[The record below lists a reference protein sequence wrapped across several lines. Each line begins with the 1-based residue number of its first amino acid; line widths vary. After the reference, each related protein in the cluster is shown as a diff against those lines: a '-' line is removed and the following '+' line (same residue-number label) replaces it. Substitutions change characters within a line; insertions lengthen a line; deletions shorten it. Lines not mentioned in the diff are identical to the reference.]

1 MNLIERDK
9 YDGGGLICPAPTL
22 EEILEDL
29 RKDSEPYFTVFKEW
43 CEAQCDNRH
52 AAERRTVD
60 AAMKLWLAHDKVR
73 KDKSEDCVVVG

>member
-1 MNLIERDK
+1 MELPLRNKKGDRIVNLIERDK

-43 CEAQCDNRH
+43 CEG
-52 AAERRTVD
+52 
-60 AAMKLWLAHDKVR
+60 L
-73 KDKSEDCVVVG
+73 EDRFHGP